1 MRVLS
6 LFDGMSCGQIALKEI
21 GITPEVYYASEI
33 DKFAIKQTQLNFPN
47 TIQVGDVR
55 DLNVEDLGHIDL
67 ILAGS
72 PCTDMSFSGKRKGL
86 STVEGIEIKSL
97 NEYLELKKQGFEF
110 AGQSYLFWEF
120 IRILNDVRKTNPDVL
135 FLLENVKM
143 GKKWEP
149 VFDDAIGCKGNHN
162 LKLVCPKCGTP
173 HQPHSPHTMDADGF
187 ERSEIRTVMEDR
199 GWCYECSFWQN
210 LYDKHKDDPGWV
222 RIDGVSWVLKPMVE
236 NVPSG
241 WNSLGCG
248 GRKMYINIEGKG
260 IVTSNN
266 CWCQGDVSDAF
277 KDLMP
282 DNATWATKEE
292 FDKAPVV
299 GHIIEGIGLVFTD
312 RGGHEVNA

>member
-21 GITPEVYYASEI
+21 GITPEVYYVSEI

-55 DLNVEDLGHIDL
+55 DLNVEDLGRIDL

-86 STVEGIEIKSL
+86 STVEGIEVKSL

-149 VFDDAIGCKGNHN
+149 VFDDAIGCKGNHIN
-162 LKLVCPKCGTP
+162 SALVSAQVRKRIYWTNIQDGIIP
-173 HQPHSPHTMDADGF
+173 QP
-187 ERSEIRTVMEDR
+187 ED
-199 GWCYECSFWQN
+199 
-210 LYDKHKDDPGWV
+210 
-222 RIDGVSWVLKPMVE
+222 
-236 NVPSG
+236 
-241 WNSLGCG
+241 
-248 GRKMYINIEGKG
+248 EGLTISDIAEKG
-260 IVTSNN
+260 N
-266 CWCQGDVSDAF
+266 
-277 KDLMP
+277 
-282 DNATWATKEE
+282 
-292 FDKAPVV
+292 
-299 GHIIEGIGLVFTD
+299 
-312 RGGHEVNA
+312 

>member
-67 ILAGS
+67 ILSGS

-110 AGQSYLFWEF
+110 SGQSYLFWEF
-120 IRILNDVRKTNPDVL
+120 IRILNDARKTNPEVL

-143 GKKWEP
+143 GKKWEL
-149 VFDDAIGCKGNHN
+149 VFDDAIGCKGNHINSALVSAQTRKRIYWTNIQGGIIPQPKDEGLTISDIAEYEVDEKYYLSEKVLNN
-162 LKLVCPKCGTP
+162 LTFHLKIN
-173 HQPHSPHTMDADGF
+173 H
-187 ERSEIRTVMEDR
+187 DR
-199 GWCYECSFWQN
+199 GNHYGANIKTKDEKSN
-210 LYDKHKDDPGWV
+210 TVTVKGKYMYDLICV
-222 RIDGVSWVLKPMVE
+222 ATR
-236 NVPSG
+236 
-241 WNSLGCG
+241 
-248 GRKMYINIEGKG
+248 GRNPEKTYM
-260 IVTSNN
+260 
-266 CWCQGDVSDAF
+266 
-277 KDLMP
+277 
-282 DNATWATKEE
+282 
-292 FDKAPVV
+292 
-299 GHIIEGIGLVFTD
+299 
-312 RGGHEVNA
+312 

>member
-149 VFDDAIGCKGNHN
+149 VFDDAIGCKGNHINSALVSAQTRKRIYWTNIQGGIIPQPKDEGLTISDIAEYEVDEKYYLSDTVTVYAEEQRTDLIKSLKLQIHELEN
-162 LKLVCPKCGTP
+162 LK
-173 HQPHSPHTMDADGF
+173 F
-187 ERSEIRTVMEDR
+187 E
-199 GWCYECSFWQN
+199 
-210 LYDKHKDDPGWV
+210 YDD
-222 RIDGVSWVLKPMVE
+222 
-236 NVPSG
+236 
-241 WNSLGCG
+241 
-248 GRKMYINIEGKG
+248 
-260 IVTSNN
+260 
-266 CWCQGDVSDAF
+266 
-277 KDLMP
+277 
-282 DNATWATKEE
+282 
-292 FDKAPVV
+292 
-299 GHIIEGIGLVFTD
+299 
-312 RGGHEVNA
+312 

>member
-143 GKKWEP
+143 GKKWGP
-149 VFDDAIGCKGNHN
+149 VFDDAIGFDILPRLKAMGFLDTNVWNPGISTAGITHTLQFGNA
-162 LKLVCPKCGTP
+162 LPK
-173 HQPHSPHTMDADGF
+173 
-187 ERSEIRTVMEDR
+187 
-199 GWCYECSFWQN
+199 
-210 LYDKHKDDPGWV
+210 
-222 RIDGVSWVLKPMVE
+222 
-236 NVPSG
+236 NVFR
-241 WNSLGCG
+241 C
-248 GRKMYINIEGKG
+248 
-260 IVTSNN
+260 
-266 CWCQGDVSDAF
+266 
-277 KDLMP
+277 
-282 DNATWATKEE
+282 
-292 FDKAPVV
+292 
-299 GHIIEGIGLVFTD
+299 
-312 RGGHEVNA
+312 

>member
-55 DLNVEDLGHIDL
+55 DLNVEDLGRIDL

-86 STVEGIEIKSL
+86 STVEGIEVKSL

-135 FLLENVKM
+135 FLLENVKI

-149 VFDDAIGCKGNHN
+149 VFDDAIGCKGNHINSALVSAQVRKRIYWTNIQDGIIPQPEDEDSIKELWPEAYDINVLEKDTEIRFTLRFPKPEWYELYERELEEYDRFIWVTDACLRDGIIRKVKAKIEEYGGLLLADIPDRFTPYEIGRDAFESKEEALKHAEERRAHLIESIKKQLNELEN
-162 LKLVCPKCGTP
+162 LK
-173 HQPHSPHTMDADGF
+173 F
-187 ERSEIRTVMEDR
+187 E
-199 GWCYECSFWQN
+199 C
-210 LYDKHKDDPGWV
+210 DD
-222 RIDGVSWVLKPMVE
+222 
-236 NVPSG
+236 
-241 WNSLGCG
+241 
-248 GRKMYINIEGKG
+248 
-260 IVTSNN
+260 
-266 CWCQGDVSDAF
+266 
-277 KDLMP
+277 
-282 DNATWATKEE
+282 
-292 FDKAPVV
+292 
-299 GHIIEGIGLVFTD
+299 
-312 RGGHEVNA
+312 

>member
-1 MRVLS
+1 MKNVYNAMRVLS

-110 AGQSYLFWEF
+110 SGQSYLFWEF

-149 VFDDAIGCKGNHN
+149 VFDNAIGCKGNHINSALVSAQTRKRIYWTNIDTPGRYTPYQIGDCAFESKEEALKHAEEQRTDLIKSLKLQIHELEN
-162 LKLVCPKCGTP
+162 LK
-173 HQPHSPHTMDADGF
+173 F
-187 ERSEIRTVMEDR
+187 E
-199 GWCYECSFWQN
+199 
-210 LYDKHKDDPGWV
+210 YDD
-222 RIDGVSWVLKPMVE
+222 
-236 NVPSG
+236 
-241 WNSLGCG
+241 
-248 GRKMYINIEGKG
+248 
-260 IVTSNN
+260 
-266 CWCQGDVSDAF
+266 
-277 KDLMP
+277 
-282 DNATWATKEE
+282 
-292 FDKAPVV
+292 
-299 GHIIEGIGLVFTD
+299 
-312 RGGHEVNA
+312 